1 MVHLPSA
8 CPGSGHPRRA
18 WFSPP
23 APDSHGLAPPPSIAG
38 AASTLHTSYD
48 SDSTSWVTGN
58 AGGQSVTNSPP
69 GLRPAPATPQA
80 EDRASTLGSAT
91 ATATATRRRR
101 RRLRVRR
108 RRRRDRATGAVAGG
122 RWPLLQSLG
131 RHPPW
136 EADTKR
142 KQPAELLAC
151 CRGAFLFPAV
161 CYAASFSRAI
171 PACRRSLLP
180 FFLFKKSL
188 LPFSKLVPLHVFTF
202 HYRSH

>member
-1 MVHLPSA
+1 VHLPSA

-23 APDSHGLAPPPSIAG
+23 APDAHGLAPLPSIAG

-48 SDSTSWVTGN
+48 SDSTSWVAGN

-91 ATATATRRRR
+91 ATATRRRR
-101 RRLRVRR
+101 RRLRV

-122 RWPLLQSLG
+122 LCSNHSVVTHHGKRTRNGSNRPSCWPAAEAPSFFPPFVTLPRFRVPFQLVDGVFYLL
-131 RHPPW
+131 
-136 EADTKR
+136 
-142 KQPAELLAC
+142 
-151 CRGAFLFPAV
+151 
-161 CYAASFSRAI
+161 I
-171 PACRRSLLP
+171 
-180 FFLFKKSL
+180 LFKKSL
-188 LPFSKLVPLHVFTF
+188 LTSSKLVPLHVFTF
-202 HYRSH
+202 HFRSR